1 VVGGVP
7 GGCPKRHP
15 LRKPARV
22 DTDNGVPLY
31 DTPENDS
38 REILTR
44 GLIFELRRLSIG
56 RKESAN
62 RGSANP
68 NLFRNLPFGQ
78 TFTEEFLNL
87 LQV

>member
-1 VVGGVP
+1 MMAWRGVQLTYETVREW
-7 GGCPKRHP
+7 CDKF
-15 LRKPARV
+15 
-22 DTDNGVPLY
+22 
-31 DTPENDS
+31 TPENDS